1 MKLVLLFLSILM
13 GCALYP
19 AVGHAQLDAPASASL
34 HPSVKRPALQFAPQM
49 NNNFALDLYAQVAKE
64 SPAQNLFFS
73 PYSILSALTMTAEGA
88 RGETALQMGTVL
100 RFPEKARRSDDKV
113 VPWDTASIHM
123 EMATIKRLL
132 LDEDPAYEINIANAL
147 WLEQTYP
154 FRPQFLAIL
163 NETYGAAARQVD
175 FISNPDPTRIQINK
189 WVEEQ
194 TKNKIKDLLAPDVI
208 NADTRFVLANAIYF
222 KGNWADGFDES
233 ETQPEDFTLLDGSS
247 VEVPLMSQRS
257 LFAHYAELRPDGTPN
272 SATLN
277 EDTLS
282 FDSPPNPDGFQ
293 ILELG
298 YRGGD
303 LAMAILLPKKHA
315 GLPALEKGLTTDK
328 LTQWLDSARRQ
339 EVHVFLPKFKLEE
352 NISLQP
358 TLSAMG
364 MPKAF
369 EPNGFLGMSDA
380 TDAWKLYVSHVA
392 HKAYVDVNEEGTAAA
407 AATMVVGRAR
417 SAVIEPPIPTFR
429 ADRPFLFLIRDKR
442 TGTMLF
448 LGRMLRPPQ

>member
-1 MKLVLLFLSILM
+1 MKLVLLLLSILM
-13 GCALYP
+13 GGGPYHT
-19 AVGHAQLDAPASASL
+19 VVQAQLDAPASTSL
-34 HPSVKRPALQFAPQM
+34 HPTVKRPALRFAPHL

-64 SPAQNLFFS
+64 SPGQNLFFS
-73 PYSILSALTMTAEGA
+73 PYSIVSALTMTAEGA
-88 RGETALQMGTVL
+88 RGDTALQMGTVL
-100 RFPEKARRSDDKV
+100 RFPEKARRSDDAAL
-113 VPWDTASIHM
+113 PWDTASVHL
-123 EMATIKRLL
+123 EMATLKRLL
-132 LDEDPAYEINIANAL
+132 LDQDRAYEINIANAL
-147 WLEQTYP
+147 WLEQTYS

-163 NETYGAAARQVD
+163 NEEYGAAARQVD
-175 FISNPDPTRIQINK
+175 FMFNADPTRLQINQ

-194 TKNKIKDLLAPDVI
+194 TKNKIQNVLAPDTI
-208 NADTRFVLANAIYF
+208 DADTRFVLANAIYF
-222 KGNWADGFDES
+222 KGHWADEFDES
-233 ETQPEDFTLLDGSS
+233 KTQPEDFTLLDGSS
-247 VEVPLMSQRS
+247 IKVPLMSQRS
-257 LFAHYAELRPDGTPN
+257 LFTHYAELGPDGTPN
-272 SATLN
+272 IPAMS
-277 EDTLS
+277 EDRPS

-293 ILELG
+293 ILELE

-303 LAMAILLPKKHA
+303 VEMVILLPKKHI
-315 GLPALEKGLTTDK
+315 GLPALEKVLTTDT
-328 LTQWLDSARRQ
+328 LTQWLDTARRQ

-352 NISLQP
+352 NISLNQ

-380 TDAWKLYVSHVA
+380 ADAWKLYISHIA
-392 HKAYVDVNEEGTAAA
+392 HKAYVDVNEEGTEAA

-448 LGRMLRPPQ
+448 LGRLMRPPQ